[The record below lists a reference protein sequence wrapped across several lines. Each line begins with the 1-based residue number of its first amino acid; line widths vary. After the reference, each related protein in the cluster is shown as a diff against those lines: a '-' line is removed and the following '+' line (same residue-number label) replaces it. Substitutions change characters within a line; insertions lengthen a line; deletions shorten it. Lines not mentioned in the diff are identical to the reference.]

1 MVKSYGT
8 KVSGKKVH
16 KLKRASKGGSNGD
29 GDREVLT
36 AGEPE
41 QQELEGME
49 TPRNPKLELK
59 AKEIAA
65 RETKVKK
72 FNAEIKELRDEALL
86 IMHDFEIKHYH
97 KYGVH
102 LDIKSEEKLEVKVD

>member
-1 MVKSYGT
+1 MVAT
-8 KVSGKKVH
+8 KTGRKVH
-16 KLKRASKGGSNGD
+16 KLKRGQSNGGSENGE
-29 GDREVLT
+29 REVLT

-59 AKEIAA
+59 AKEIAN
-65 RETKVKK
+65 RETRIKK
-72 FNAEIKELRDEALL
+72 LKKEVDELVDEALL
-86 IMHDFEIKHYH
+86 IMQDHEIEHYH

-102 LDIKSEEKLEVKVD
+102 LDIKMKKTLEVKVD